1 MADRRYIRDILV
13 NTFSLMT
20 HTGIMCI
27 ILQKLLTFE
36 YIPMYIQLSIIIQKI
51 FTQISSLI
59 VQKVWIIF
67 KVKTLKCLHW
77 QFGLFVTYLKYSFL
91 KSISECDLRVG
102 NRLTHMISDVD
113 G

>member
-1 MADRRYIRDILV
+1 MADKRYIRDILV
-13 NTFSLMT
+13 NAFSLMT

-77 QFGLFVTYLKYSFL
+77 QFGLFVTYLKYRLL

-102 NRLTHMISDVD
+102 NRLAHMNSDVD